1 MLIIAPIRQL
11 STSALIPVVRLSC
24 YKWRHWELHR
34 LRLQSDGV
42 KAFMPILYINP
53 NDFSC
58 TASLVSYFG
67 DSAPDSLSA
76 LGNLDIL
83 KQNKLAIFCSAACP
97 AELMTDAQ
105 QVIQTG
111 LPSNMAVISGF
122 HSPVERE
129 CLNILLSRNQ
139 PIIICPAR
147 SLAKMRI
154 RTEYKKPLDEGRL
167 LFLSFFRSH
176 RHRSD
181 IAMALSRNRFVAALA
196 DRILVVYAAPASK
209 TETFYRELL
218 PWRKPLFTLPNDLNE
233 KLVALGAKP
242 LNSQELT
249 NWSHG

>member
-1 MLIIAPIRQL
+1 MAPLGIASIAFAIGL
-11 STSALIPVVRLSC
+11 VV
-24 YKWRHWELHR
+24 K
-34 LRLQSDGV
+34 V
-42 KAFMPILYINP
+42 FMPVLYINP

-58 TASLVSYFG
+58 TAALKSYLG
-67 DSAPDSLSA
+67 ASVPGSLSA

-83 KQNKLAIFCSAACP
+83 NQNKLAIFCSTVCP
-97 AELMTDAQ
+97 AELVTHAQ
-105 QVIQTG
+105 HVIRTG

-122 HSPVERE
+122 HSPGERE
-129 CLNILLSRNQ
+129 CLSILLSCNQ

-147 SLAKMRI
+147 SLTRMRI

-167 LFLSFFRSH
+167 LFLSLFRSH

-196 DRILVVYAAPASK
+196 DRILVLYAAPASK

-218 PWRKPLFTLPNDLNE
+218 PWRKPLFTLASDLNE

-249 NWSHG
+249 HWMYG